1 MLRFETNPALSNQPC
16 FCSTIARL
24 IGFLE
29 IDSEFISRKETLDG
43 SRVYR
48 KKFVLHACVPGNHPS
63 PAKYHRQSIK
73 IRCTTTTTDNPVI
86 ASGSVFDP
94 RLTLHVRFSKGQS
107 RRKNRQNIF
116 SFLNVVQP
124 FFCKETFRTCSVGD
138 FFISAFNSA
147 EPARC
152 PPPPFFALARPQ
164 KPTSTM
170 RLDTMQ
176 IPGLPPPPPLTP
188 EQLYCTLVAVAIVGQ
203 RVQKGEKKLCSAQNR
218 Y

>member
-124 FFCKETFRTCSVGD
+124 FFCKESFRTCSVGD
-138 FFISAFNSA
+138 FLSPLSTRPSPRA
-147 EPARC
+147 ARLR
-152 PPPPFFALARPQ
+152 PFSPLPVPKNQPQ
-164 KPTSTM
+164 
-170 RLDTMQ
+170 Q
-176 IPGLPPPPPLTP
+176 
-188 EQLYCTLVAVAIVGQ
+188 CV
-203 RVQKGEKKLCSAQNR
+203 
-218 Y
+218 